1 VAQALIHVPG
11 PWIGSLGLPLRV
23 LGLGLLVLGVV
34 VFRAAQR
41 MLGPALVATPMPVP
55 DALLRDSG
63 VYSVVRHP
71 IYTAIITG
79 VFGWALLWNSV
90 AGLVLAALGC
100 LFFLAKIRYEEVLLL
115 DVFPEYEE
123 YRRKVSAL
131 IPRRWGLW
139 GW

>member
-11 PWIGSLGLPLRV
+11 PWIGPLGLPLRV

-41 MLGPALVATPMPVP
+41 MLGLALVATPMPVP
-55 DALLRDSG
+55 EATLRDSG
-63 VYSVVRHP
+63 VYGVVRHP

-90 AGLVLAALGC
+90 AGLVLAALCC

-123 YRRKVSAL
+123 YRRKVPAL

>member
-1 VAQALIHVPG
+1 
-11 PWIGSLGLPLRV
+11 
-23 LGLGLLVLGVV
+23 
-34 VFRAAQR
+34 
-41 MLGPALVATPMPVP
+41 MLGSALVATPMPVP

-90 AGLVLAALGC
+90 AGLVLAALCG

-123 YRRKVSAL
+123 YRRKVPAL